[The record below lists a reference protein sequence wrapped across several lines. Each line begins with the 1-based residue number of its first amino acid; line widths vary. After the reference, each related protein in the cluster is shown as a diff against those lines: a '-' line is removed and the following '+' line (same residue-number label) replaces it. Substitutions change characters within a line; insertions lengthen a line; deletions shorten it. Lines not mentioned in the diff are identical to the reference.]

1 MLSLEKLTI
10 STIAR
15 AILLQDSEIV
25 SLVGAKI
32 FPGVAPTDTA
42 CPFIVYER
50 DAYSVEDTKFGI
62 HREEARV
69 VFEVVSDTDDY
80 DTGLQIAVA
89 IHRVLQGTHGEFEF
103 EIVDSAERYAEGK
116 FRQLIDFKIT

>member
-25 SLVGAKI
+25 SLVGTKI
-32 FPGVAPTDTA
+32 FPSIAPADT
-42 CPFIVYER
+42 PSPHIVYER
-50 DAYSVEDTKFGI
+50 DAYDTEDVKFGVV
-62 HREEARV
+62 REIAKV
-69 VFEVVSDTDDY
+69 TYVIVSDDY

-89 IHRVLQGTHGEFEF
+89 MHRVLQGDHDDLTF
-103 EIVDSAERYAEGK
+103 EIVDSAERHEDGK
-116 FRQLIDFKIT
+116 FLQIIDFKIT

>member
-25 SLVGAKI
+25 SLVGTKI
-32 FPGVAPTDTA
+32 FPSVAPPDTPS
-42 CPFIVYER
+42 PFVVYER
-50 DAYSVEDTKFGI
+50 DAYDTEEVKMGI
-62 HREEARV
+62 VREIAV
-69 VFEVVSDTDDY
+69 VTYEIVSDDY

-89 IHRVLQGTHGEFEF
+89 MHRVLQGDHNDLTF
-103 EIVDSAERYAEGK
+103 EIVNSAERYAEGK